1 MKRLSINLL
10 RKSLDYFGYNF
21 SLIKKIKSK
30 NQLSLKK
37 DKLTK
42 HILNADLKFKY
53 SFHDFEN
60 YRQIDAKKNKNFDF
74 EILSEYL
81 FKGSLGNILP
91 VGIYLNSMKS
101 KLSNQKKLVYF
112 NNSRQPYTNSTI
124 VRYFKKYIN
133 FIDVNYH
140 QDYHINENL
149 YPVLGYYIP
158 MRSQSPNIYFGMN
171 LVNSKKKTKPLFK
184 LTKIDKKK
192 GYEIL
197 RKFGLKNIKWFCVLH
212 VRTSGYRGEKKG
224 VEEFRNSNI
233 DNYYESI
240 KEVVKNGGV
249 VFRMGDKSMPKCIK
263 IKGLIDYCHSNLKS
277 DFMDVFL
284 AAESKFAIVTSSGFW
299 PIAKFFG
306 TPILMTNCW
315 GLSLY
320 PCFDDEDV
328 YLPRIPYKKNNK
340 KKKKISFKKLLS
352 TDFLIRNYQ
361 YSKFLKKNNIY
372 FDENSQEE
380 IKKATQLI
388 IDSKINNIKTKLS
401 PHQKKLNNFFQN
413 NTRKYVLKEKMKAN
427 CIIPDY
433 ILENYF

>member
-1 MKRLSINLL
+1 MKRLSIALL

-30 NQLSLKK
+30 NLLSLKK
-37 DKLTK
+37 EKLTK
-42 HILNADLKFKY
+42 NILDADLNFKY
-53 SFHDFEN
+53 SYHNFEN
-60 YRQIDAKKNKNFDF
+60 YRQSDAKKDKIFNF

-91 VGIYLNSMKS
+91 VGIYINSMKS
-101 KLSNQKKLVYF
+101 KLSNKKKLVYF
-112 NNSRQPYTNSTI
+112 NYSRQPYTNSTI
-124 VRYFKKYIN
+124 VRYFKKYID
-133 FIDVNYH
+133 FIDVNYF
-140 QDYHINENL
+140 QKYHINENL
-149 YPVLGYYIP
+149 YPLLGYYVP

-171 LVNSKKKTKPLFK
+171 LVNSKKKINPLFK
-184 LTKIDKKK
+184 LTKTDKKK

-197 RKFGLKNIKWFCVLH
+197 KKFGLKNINWFCVLH
-212 VRTSGYRGEKKG
+212 VRTWGYRDEKKG
-224 VEEFRNSNI
+224 VEDFRNSNI

-249 VFRMGDKSMPKCIK
+249 VFRMGDKSMPKCKK
-263 IKGLIDYCHSNLKS
+263 IKGLIDYCHSSLKS

-328 YLPRIPYKKNNK
+328 YLPRIPYKKINK
-340 KKKKISFKKLLS
+340 KKKKISFKELLS
-352 TDFLIRNYQ
+352 TDFFIRFYK
-361 YSKFLKKNNIY
+361 YSKFLKNNNVY
-372 FDENSQEE
+372 FDENTQEE

-388 IDSKINNIKTKLS
+388 INSKINNIKTNLS
-401 PHQKKLNNFFQN
+401 SHQKKFVKFFQN
-413 NTRKYVLKEKMKAN
+413 NSKKFVLREKMKAK
-427 CIIPDY
+427 CKIPDF
-433 ILENYF
+433 ILKKYF